1 MTYHPNI
8 RLPENTVSLASTKPR
23 MDLQLQRQRT
33 MRLNNVDLANTDVE
47 LSVDDVVF
55 DDKPLSGPGGD
66 PAPGGTPRA
75 GAPRPAALRQTKSY
89 IHGAMDTIFGSPS
102 RREAELAGQLEA
114 LQSEMRA
121 AERRHARE
129 KLKLQKEQQMV
140 LSKVKVLEGALAK
153 LPLDKLR
160 KLGNGGTPPPAPS
173 AEKKHS

>member
-55 DDKPLSGPGGD
+55 DDKPLSSPGGD
-66 PAPGGTPRA
+66 PAPGAPRA
-75 GAPRPAALRQTKSY
+75 GASRPAALRQTKSY

-102 RREAELAGQLEA
+102 RREAELAGELEA

-153 LPLDKLR
+153 LPLDKLK
-160 KLGNGGTPPPAPS
+160 KLGNGTPPAPAPS
-173 AEKKHS
+173 AEKKDS